1 MLILDRTGGK
11 HRVKA
16 ELRKRGEDVPGGTG
30 DKNLPAES
38 GGRGFTAQSGKMP
51 HAMKQ

>member
-1 MLILDRTGGK
+1 MLILGRTGGK

-16 ELRKRGEDVPGGTG
+16 ELRRRGEDFPGGTG
-30 DKNLPAES
+30 DKNRPAES
-38 GGRGFTAQSGKMP
+38 GGRGFTPQSGKMP